1 MFAVVRSFVRPLAYR
16 STKFPIETI
25 VATFVFITLAYF
37 HIIHAI
43 KHSAFLS
50 SPTVSHVLRPAFASR
65 TGSSWVSVPETAA
78 ISAELLQISLK
89 PVYGTNFSSPDPET
103 QDGLAALVTYLMK
116 NIQTHDALTYESGLC
131 YRTTTTTTTG
141 SECFSMYQPESRLLT
156 LAFLPGS
163 REAWSAA
170 LALQHSVIQQ
180 SFHFQAEP
188 AHPSNPE
195 SIAEMRSGKWVA
207 YAARAF
213 VLRFWDLIQVSEMR
227 IRIFLFFSLLMR

>member
-1 MFAVVRSFVRPLAYR
+1 MLAIVRSFVRPLAYR

-65 TGSSWVSVPETAA
+65 TGSSWVSIPETDA

-89 PVYGTNFSSPDPET
+89 PLHGTNFSSPDPET
-103 QDGLAALVTYLMK
+103 QDGLAALITYLTK
-116 NIQTHDALTYESGLC
+116 NIQTHDDALTYENGLC
-131 YRTTTTTTTG
+131 YRTD

-213 VLRFWDLIQVSEMR
+213 VLRFWDLIQVCEH
-227 IRIFLFFSLLMR
+227 I